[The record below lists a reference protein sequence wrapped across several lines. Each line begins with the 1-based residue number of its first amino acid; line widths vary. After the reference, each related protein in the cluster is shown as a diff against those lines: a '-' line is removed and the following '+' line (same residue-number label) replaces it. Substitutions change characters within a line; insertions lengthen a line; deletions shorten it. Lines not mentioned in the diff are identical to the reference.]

1 MDLGFLAEYAVPTIM
16 IFCLCIGFII
26 KNAITTDKINKFIPL
41 IVGAIGGLMNIWI
54 NKDIT
59 PDIITTGIFSGLSS
73 TGFYELFKKFKRY
86 RISNRLW
93 IYGGFTLSKYK

>member
-16 IFCLCIGFII
+16 VLCLCIGFII

-41 IVGAIGGLMNIWI
+41 IVGTIGGLMNIWI

-73 TGFYELFKKFKRY
+73 TGFYELFKKFINGEIDIK
-86 RISNRLW
+86 NFFQLLVEK
-93 IYGGFTLSKYK
+93 FKKK

>member
-26 KNAITTDKINKFIPL
+26 KNVITTDKINKFIPL

-59 PDIITTGIFSGLSS
+59 RDIITTGIFSG
-73 TGFYELFKKFKRY
+73 
-86 RISNRLW
+86 
-93 IYGGFTLSKYK
+93 